1 MMDAALVPVL
11 LKAHSMLAGT
21 PACLQRHQLCITAVR
36 QPGGLPWL
44 PAVERRPQSDSAGA
58 RALPATAAGLGETR
72 GCCSSQLCVGVIGY
86 LMQGRRYVRLVVTV
100 SVLQSG
106 LLHANKHAVSL
117 LQHAGVGDWP
127 SLVDLED
134 GGIVTF
140 L

>member
-1 MMDAALVPVL
+1 
-11 LKAHSMLAGT
+11 
-21 PACLQRHQLCITAVR
+21 
-36 QPGGLPWL
+36 
-44 PAVERRPQSDSAGA
+44 
-58 RALPATAAGLGETR
+58 
-72 GCCSSQLCVGVIGY
+72 
-86 LMQGRRYVRLVVTV
+86 MQGRRYVRLVVTV

-134 GGIVTF
+134 GGIVPF